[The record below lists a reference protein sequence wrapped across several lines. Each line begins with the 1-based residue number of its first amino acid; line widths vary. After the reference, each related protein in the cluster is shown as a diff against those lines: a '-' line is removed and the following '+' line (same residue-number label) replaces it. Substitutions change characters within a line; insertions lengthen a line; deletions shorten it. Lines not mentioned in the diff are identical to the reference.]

1 MLADPE
7 VEAVYIALV
16 NGQHFAWA
24 DAALRAGKHVLLEK
38 PLTNNADEARAL
50 AELAR
55 RQRRVLVEG
64 YHWRHHALVARVKAL
79 VAEDG
84 ELGPVRALEVGAG
97 MISGDGLRSL
107 LGLGAGASGRSA
119 KMDVALGG
127 GNFMGQGCYAVSVA
141 RELLGE
147 PERVVRA
154 AMVEDS
160 PGSRADVAAEAELAF
175 AGGATATLRSSATT
189 PFGFH
194 LRARCE
200 RGTLDVTNYLF
211 PFLYHAIGVRPDGG
225 RQRYEKAHS
234 APAGT
239 TTFDLQL
246 AAFAAAVRDGAAPP
260 GHGADDAVRNM
271 AVIDEIYEAAGLGKR
286 PSAAALA
293 VAQARAEWSWW
304 PF

>member
-1 MLADPE
+1 M
-7 VEAVYIALV
+7 YIALV

-55 RQRRVLVEG
+55 RQRRAGRG

-84 ELGPVRALEVGAG
+84 ELGPVRSLEVGAG

-160 PGSRADVAAEAELAF
+160 PGVARRRGRRAGSPSPAAPPPRCARRRRRQQL
-175 AGGATATLRSSATT
+175 
-189 PFGFH
+189 P
-194 LRARCE
+194 LRAALQAHAR
-200 RGTLDVTNYLF
+200 RRLPL
-211 PFLYHAIGVRPDGG
+211 PQLYYAIGVHPDGG
-225 RQRYEKAHS
+225 RQRYEKRS
-234 APAGT
+234 APAG
-239 TTFDLQL
+239 DHLRP
-246 AAFAAAVRDGAAPP
+246 AARRLRRCHPRRLAPP

-271 AVIDEIYEAAGLGKR
+271 AVIDEICEAAGLGKR
-286 PSAAALA
+286 PSAPALRGECA
-293 VAQARAEWSWW
+293 GGWSWW